1 MEKYAGI
8 VERRGSV
15 GVFIAKL
22 IPMIRTLVSIPAGVV
37 KMNLV
42 KYTVS
47 SALGILVWNTVLVG
61 AGYFAGEAI
70 FGTII

>member
-1 MEKYAGI
+1 M
-8 VERRGSV
+8 
-15 GVFIAKL
+15 FIAKL

-37 KMNLV
+37 KMNLA

-47 SALGILVWNTVLVG
+47 SVLGILVWNTVLVC

-70 FGTII
+70 FGAII